1 MKKYLFIF
9 VSALLIAVLAG
20 CGAKGDNK
28 ADPSKEA
35 AALESASEEAASEE
49 AASEETASEEAA
61 SEETAEPSSLS
72 DEEALSAVKNY
83 CYDSN
88 PDLKDIEKDG
98 EYELYWEVESGGDKE
113 IVVLFRSYTGAQI
126 RYHID
131 RNSGDTYVTEFV
143 PGITEEEEKTD
154 ESFNIRDY
162 M

>member
-1 MKKYLFIF
+1 MLDMKKYLFIF

-28 ADPSKEA
+28 ADPSREA
-35 AALESASEEAASEE
+35 AALETASEEA
-49 AASEETASEEAA
+49 ASEEAA

-131 RNSGDTYVTEFV
+131 RDSGDTYVTEFV